1 MWARIVVPRICIL
14 TERGFVRV
22 SVHACVCQVGAC
34 VKLLSNILIRMLVLA
49 LVVTSLYLILLQNS
63 RPIGAILIILGL
75 LRSFVDISPASRV
88 LVAFCSLAMT
98 LGQCWTIH

>member
-1 MWARIVVPRICIL
+1 M
-14 TERGFVRV
+14 
-22 SVHACVCQVGAC
+22 HACVCRVGAC

-75 LRSFVDISPASRV
+75 VSSFMDILPVSRV
-88 LVAFCSLAMT
+88 LVAFSSLEMT
-98 LGQCWTIH
+98 LG

>member
-1 MWARIVVPRICIL
+1 M
-14 TERGFVRV
+14 
-22 SVHACVCQVGAC
+22 HACVCHVGAS

-75 LRSFVDISPASRV
+75 LSSFMDILPVSLV
-88 LVAFCSLAMT
+88 LVAFSSLEMT
-98 LGQCWTIH
+98 LG